1 MTSQASIVAALLLTA
16 SGLLINPVC
25 AGPTLVGF
33 ASLPA
38 DSFIAG
44 PTSGQFLSADPNG
57 RAAPFVD
64 RQPVQGFS
72 AILAAGDGGFLALS
86 DNGFGAQTDS
96 ADALLFV
103 HGLQLDFRTETG
115 GNGAVKVTSS
125 TPLSDPNRRIGFP
138 IVAERTHYPNGN
150 GDIPVA
156 PAIAAGRL
164 LTGADLDRESFRRD
178 AEGNFWFGD
187 EFGPFLVH
195 TNAGFEIIGPAIP
208 TPGVQAPQNPF
219 LGTGAPNLPT
229 SRGFE
234 GMAISPDGWTL
245 YPMLEGTVDGDPA
258 GTLRILKFDIRTRA
272 YSNARWLYPLDPP
285 GVAIGDFTQLN
296 DTQFLVIER
305 DKDQGAAARHKKIYL
320 VDLTDLDANGRLRK
334 TELVDL
340 LAIADPFD
348 LNRDGDPTFRFPFVT
363 IESVLPIDAHTLL
376 IANDNNYPFSI
387 GRGSDIDNNEFIL
400 VRIDQPLKLPV
411 PLPPT

>member
-1 MTSQASIVAALLLTA
+1 MSPRRGSHDQPSIDRRGPAADRVEPAHQPGVRRTDPGRLRVAAGRQLHRR
-16 SGLLINPVC
+16 PDR
-25 AGPTLVGF
+25 GPIPERR
-33 ASLPA
+33 SH
-38 DSFIAG
+38 
-44 PTSGQFLSADPNG
+44 NG
-57 RAAPFVD
+57 RTPPFID

-72 AILAAGDGGFLALS
+72 ALLAAGD
-86 DNGFGAQTDS
+86 
-96 ADALLFV
+96 
-103 HGLQLDFRTETG
+103 
-115 GNGAVKVTSS
+115 
-125 TPLSDPNRRIGFP
+125 
-138 IVAERTHYPNGN
+138 
-150 GDIPVA
+150 
-156 PAIAAGRL
+156 
-164 LTGADLDRESFRRD
+164 DLDRESFRRD
-178 AEGNFWFGD
+178 ADGNFWCGD
-187 EFGPFLVH
+187 EVGPFLVH
-195 TNAGFEIIGPAIP
+195 TNAAFEVIGAAIP

-219 LGTGAPNLPT
+219 LGTSAPNLPT

-272 YSNARWLYPLDPP
+272 YSSARWLYPLDPP

-305 DKDQGAAARHKKIYL
+305 DKDQGAAARHKKVYL
-320 VDLTDLDANGRLRK
+320 IDLTDLDANGRLRK

-340 LAIADPFD
+340 LAIKDPFD

-387 GRGSDIDNNEFIL
+387 GRGPDIDNNEFIL
-400 VRIDQPLKLPV
+400 VRIDPPLKLPV